1 MVVNASDTATLSCNF
16 DGNPIPTVTWYK
28 NDLKIDSKNGDL
40 KLENVDQMATGE
52 YKCEGRSELG
62 RAESQVQLVVRGP
75 PIITSESGIMSQK
88 SHYWLFSNVFYLI
101 IICSINPYGPL

>member
-1 MVVNASDTATLSCNF
+1 MNASDTATLSCNF

-62 RAESQVQLVVRGP
+62 RAESSVQLVVRGP
-75 PIITSESGIMSQK
+75 PIITSESGIMSK
-88 SHYWLFSNVFYLI
+88 KNLI
-101 IICSINPYGPL
+101 IGFFKCFLSNNHLFN

>member
-28 NDLKIDSKNGDL
+28 NDLKVDSKNGDL

-62 RAESQVQLVVRGP
+62 RAESSVQLVVRGP
-75 PIITSESGIMSQK
+75 PIITSESGIMSKK
-88 SHYWLFSNVFYLI
+88 SHYWFFRMFLSNNHLFN
-101 IICSINPYGPL
+101 